1 MLVLE
6 LLYKVPV
13 TGPRG
18 GMDSGHPP
26 ATDVGKGPYR
36 EGLYNTQVQVLV
48 LPLVLLHVQV
58 LPLVLLL
65 LLVLT
70 RVLVPV
76 LVPVGPVTGARSD
89 IDTD

>member
-1 MLVLE
+1 ME
-6 LLYKVPV
+6 
-13 TGPRG
+13 
-18 GMDSGHPP
+18 
-26 ATDVGKGPYR
+26 
-36 EGLYNTQVQVLV
+36 VLV

-58 LPLVLLL
+58 LPLVL

-76 LVPVGPVTGARSD
+76 LVPVGPVTGASCD

>member
-1 MLVLE
+1 M
-6 LLYKVPV
+6 
-13 TGPRG
+13 
-18 GMDSGHPP
+18 
-26 ATDVGKGPYR
+26 
-36 EGLYNTQVQVLV
+36 

-58 LPLVLLL
+58 LPLVL

-76 LVPVGPVTGARSD
+76 LVPVGPVTGASSD

>member
-1 MLVLE
+1 ME
-6 LLYKVPV
+6 
-13 TGPRG
+13 
-18 GMDSGHPP
+18 
-26 ATDVGKGPYR
+26 
-36 EGLYNTQVQVLV
+36 VLV

-70 RVLVPV
+70 RVLV